1 MITPGGTNTDEQA
14 IRHVLENEFL
24 TRAKSLSKYS
34 EVYRSVHWLL
44 TKPKRGHLVPESA
57 FLQFDAT
64 PGRARHLTKQ
74 TAERFVDDYINEEQG
89 QGRRLRRDIV
99 CLRCVYYRRV
109 FTTSGGLI
117 FYEPDFVDQFRKAAS
132 YVDRIL
138 KGEEPAGLPLQAP
151 NRYELA
157 INLPAV
163 LTRADEVIE

>member
-1 MITPGGTNTDEQA
+1 
-14 IRHVLENEFL
+14 
-24 TRAKSLSKYS
+24 
-34 EVYRSVHWLL
+34 
-44 TKPKRGHLVPESA
+44 
-57 FLQFDAT
+57 LQFDPT

-99 CLRCVYYRRV
+99 CLRCVYYRRI

-117 FYEPDFVDQFRKAAS
+117 FYGPDFADQFWKAAS

-138 KGEEPAGLPLQAP
+138 NGEEPADLPLQAP